1 VKPSHPDP
9 SDIPGKIALQES
21 VPATCHPGPSRP
33 LAHPMHSTVRNLRN
47 RPQAITPPPLVAG
60 AQEENLHRRTDLW
73 LFLED
78 HSAWVPPPGHPPD
91 QAPHFY
97 PLRDDAVLYSPNVS
111 VFRGSEQQGY
121 PLLQEPFLI
130 DVVSCAAMA
139 NPALASATRLG
150 ARDTSELRLKIHSLL
165 AACRDNGA
173 TRLVLSGTYSTHTS
187 ATSHIGL
194 SGSALMQ
201 GRAADLRCVPWFGL
215 GSQRW
220 AAVPSG
226 TRLTT
231 WLRFSKRHSLGCSL
245 AVSGG

>member
-1 VKPSHPDP
+1 VLDTEGNNDGSS
-9 SDIPGKIALQES
+9 SDSGHCRDDHRR
-21 VPATCHPGPSRP
+21 VRP
-33 LAHPMHSTVRNLRN
+33 L
-47 RPQAITPPPLVAG
+47 
-60 AQEENLHRRTDLW
+60 E
-73 LFLED
+73 
-78 HSAWVPPPGHPPD
+78 
-91 QAPHFY
+91 
-97 PLRDDAVLYSPNVS
+97 NVS

-201 GRAADLRCVPWFGL
+201 GRAADLRCVPWYGL